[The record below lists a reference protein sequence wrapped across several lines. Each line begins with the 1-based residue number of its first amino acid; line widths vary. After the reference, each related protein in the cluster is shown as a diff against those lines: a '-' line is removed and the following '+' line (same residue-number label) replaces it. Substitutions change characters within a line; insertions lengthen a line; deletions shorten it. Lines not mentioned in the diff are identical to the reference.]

1 MTDLNMMKTKKI
13 TMNNQNFQT
22 RLYFTTEK
30 ICIGSY
36 DEVARYEQETG
47 QSYWASDFFNLP
59 PDYNPVRQRL
69 DEIEA
74 IQKQYLMQNKS
85 SGS

>member
-1 MTDLNMMKTKKI
+1 MKMT
-13 TMNNQNFQT
+13 NQELSQQ

-59 PDYNPVRQRL
+59 PDYNPVGQRL
-69 DEIEA
+69 DA
-74 IQKQYLMQNKS
+74 IAATEKQYLMQNKS

>member
-1 MTDLNMMKTKKI
+1 MTNKELPK
-13 TMNNQNFQT
+13 Q
-22 RLYFTTEK
+22 RLYFTAEK

-59 PDYNPVRQRL
+59 PDYNPVGQRL
-69 DEIEA
+69 DAIEA

-85 SGS
+85 STH